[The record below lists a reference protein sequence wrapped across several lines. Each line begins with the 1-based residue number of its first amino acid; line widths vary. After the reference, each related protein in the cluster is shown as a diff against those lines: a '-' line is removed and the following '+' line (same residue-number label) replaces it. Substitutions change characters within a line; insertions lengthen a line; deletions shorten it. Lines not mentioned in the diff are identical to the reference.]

1 MLQDDM
7 RTALRALDQEHDTS
21 IYSFFEALIQSNPI
35 LIVFISFFPQIYM
48 LVTCM
53 TRMERRST
61 PVQHS
66 LVRNIIGTVIFITRP
81 KTKTGLRLER
91 PMMGSLGQDIV
102 RTGTFRG
109 VLNITLCVPG
119 AQLGWGGN
127 PLRGKKVVFDGK
139 LK

>member
-1 MLQDDM
+1 
-7 RTALRALDQEHDTS
+7 
-21 IYSFFEALIQSNPI
+21 
-35 LIVFISFFPQIYM
+35 M

-66 LVRNIIGTVIFITRP
+66 LVRNILGTVIIITRP
-81 KTKTGLRLER
+81 KPNATLQLQRL
-91 PMMGSLGQDIV
+91 MMGSLGQDIV

-119 AQLGWGGN
+119 AQLGWGVN
-127 PLRGKKVVFDGK
+127 PLEEKK
-139 LK
+139 

>member
-1 MLQDDM
+1 
-7 RTALRALDQEHDTS
+7 
-21 IYSFFEALIQSNPI
+21 
-35 LIVFISFFPQIYM
+35 M

-53 TRMERRST
+53 TRMERRSI

-66 LVRNIIGTVIFITRP
+66 LVRNIICTVIIITRQKP
-81 KTKTGLRLER
+81 NVSLRLQR

-119 AQLGWGGN
+119 AQLGWGVT
-127 PLRGKKVVFDGK
+127 P
-139 LK
+139 